1 MIMTYRVDSLLELL
15 PWLLGWGA
23 SAEALDPPALRD
35 AQREEAARL
44 LAILT

>member
-1 MIMTYRVDSLLELL
+1 MQPRTCC
-15 PWLLGWGA
+15 LGCRGA
-23 SAEALDPPALRD
+23 AAEALDPLPLRD